1 MGLGCTALLGIPSPD
16 LLAVQPSLQVPN
28 STMTTW
34 KPDNEPSWF
43 WEWMHD
49 TTGRTPVECG
59 EPPPA
64 KIAVNACPT
73 CGAWEPK
80 VPDYVPYD
88 EKEFT
93 LKHRQYEIKGKI
105 YREVNLSGERYE
117 FVSNRAFRALENAKI
132 NNVDELKDS
141 IGHGEL
147 IKYRN
152 CGRKTVREL
161 SELVEEYE
169 NKTIL

>member
-1 MGLGCTALLGIPSPD
+1 
-16 LLAVQPSLQVPN
+16 
-28 STMTTW
+28 MTTW
-34 KPDNEPSWF
+34 KQDNEPSWF

-49 TTGRTPVECG
+49 TTSRTSVECG

-64 KIAVNACPT
+64 KIEGEACPV

-80 VPDYVPYD
+80 VPDYVPYV

-93 LKHRQYEIKGKI
+93 LKHRQYEDKYSGKI
-105 YREVNLSGERYE
+105 YRVVNLSGERYE

-132 NNVDELKDS
+132 NNLD
-141 IGHGEL
+141 EL

-152 CGRKTVREL
+152 CGPKTVREL
-161 SELVEEYE
+161 SELVEQYE
-169 NKTIL
+169 NKT

>member
-16 LLAVQPSLQVPN
+16 LLAVQPASQVPN

-34 KPDNEPSWF
+34 EQDNEPSWF

-49 TTGRTPVECG
+49 TTGRTSVECG

-64 KIAVNACPT
+64 KIEGDVCPT

-80 VPDYVPYD
+80 VPDYVPYV

-93 LKHRQYEIKGKI
+93 LKHRTLGG
-105 YREVNLSGERYE
+105 RHRHVNLTGKLWKT
-117 FVSNRAFRALENAKI
+117 VSKRAYDVLIESKI
-132 NNVDELKDS
+132 NNLDELKDS
-141 IGHGEL
+141 IGYGKL

-152 CGRKTVREL
+152 CGPKTVREL
-161 SELVEEYE
+161 SELVEQLQTNEQ
-169 NKTIL
+169 

>member
-1 MGLGCTALLGIPSPD
+1 
-16 LLAVQPSLQVPN
+16 
-28 STMTTW
+28 MTTW
-34 KPDNEPSWF
+34 KQDNEPSWF

-49 TTGRTPVECG
+49 TTSRTSVECG

-64 KIAVNACPT
+64 KIEGEACPV

-80 VPDYVPYD
+80 VPDYVPYV

-93 LKHRQYEIKGKI
+93 LKHRQYEDKYSGKI
-105 YREVNLSGERYE
+105 YRVVNLSGERYE

-132 NNVDELKDS
+132 NNLDELKDS
-141 IGHGEL
+141 IGYGKL

-152 CGRKTVREL
+152 CGPKTVREL
-161 SELVEEYE
+161 SELVEQYE
-169 NKTIL
+169 NKT

>member
-1 MGLGCTALLGIPSPD
+1 
-16 LLAVQPSLQVPN
+16 
-28 STMTTW
+28 
-34 KPDNEPSWF
+34 
-43 WEWMHD
+43 MHD

-59 EPPPA
+59 EPPPPTVT
-64 KIAVNACPT
+64 VNACPN

-80 VPDYVPYD
+80 VPVYVPYD

-117 FVSNRAFRALENAKI
+117 FVSNRAFRALENAMI
-132 NNVDELKDS
+132 NNLDELKDS
-141 IGHGEL
+141 IGYGEL

-169 NKTIL
+169 NRI